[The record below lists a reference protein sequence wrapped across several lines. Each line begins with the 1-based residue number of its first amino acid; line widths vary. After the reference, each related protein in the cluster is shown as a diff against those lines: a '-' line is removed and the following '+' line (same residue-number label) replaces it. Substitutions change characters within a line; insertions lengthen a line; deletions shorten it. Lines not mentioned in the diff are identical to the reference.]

1 MMNVVLR
8 NNLILIR
15 TNFRT
20 LNQTWMREF
29 LTLHSSN
36 MLFLPRSVLIFK
48 NQSLA
53 DSRVRFLDTV
63 GTFHAQ
69 MNDFCEMFFKK
80 SLLKVSNIPI
90 KIELTSAQEVQRVSV
105 ELYARDAFTVDISLF
120 YPNSWI
126 MSYLKNQF
134 RGFILESTDSSLVVD
149 VSDEKAR
156 RRLEAAIN
164 KRSLMHYE
172 IQYRYDAHF
181 IERLYGS
188 IEVFDDGE
196 HEDEKIER
204 LIGFYTVL
212 RCPVGAP
219 KELLKQNYRQLA
231 RVYHP
236 DRIYHIKPNMVSHYT
251 QRFQLIQEAYSVLK
265 HVS

>member
-1 MMNVVLR
+1 MKVVLR

-15 TNFRT
+15 TNFRM

-29 LTLHSSN
+29 LTLHASN
-36 MLFLPRSVLIFK
+36 MLFLPRGVLIFK
-48 NQSLA
+48 NQSLV
-53 DSRVRFLDTV
+53 DSRIKFLDTV
-63 GTFHAQ
+63 GSFHAQ
-69 MNDFCEMFFKK
+69 MNDFCENFFKK
-80 SLLKVSNIPI
+80 SLLRVSNIPI

-105 ELYARDAFTVDISLF
+105 ELYARDRDTIDISLF

-134 RGFILESTDSSLVVD
+134 RGFIKESTESSLVVD
-149 VSDEKAR
+149 VRDERAR
-156 RRLEAAIN
+156 RRLEATIN

-188 IEVFDDGE
+188 IALFDDGE
-196 HEDEKIER
+196 YEDEKIER

-219 KELLKQNYRQLA
+219 QAVLKQNYRQLA

-236 DRIYHIKPNMVSHYT
+236 DRIYHVSPNMVGHYT

>member
-1 MMNVVLR
+1 MKVVLH
-8 NNLILIR
+8 NNLISIR

-36 MLFLPRSVLIFK
+36 MLFLPRGVLIFK
-48 NQSLA
+48 NQSLLH
-53 DSRVRFLDTV
+53 SREQFLDTL
-63 GTFHAQ
+63 GSFHAQ
-69 MNDFCEMFFKK
+69 MNDFCEKFFQK
-80 SLLKVSNIPI
+80 SLQKVSNVPI
-90 KIELTSAQEVQRVSV
+90 RIELSSAQEVQRVSV
-105 ELYARDAFTVDISLF
+105 ELYARDHNTIDISLF

-134 RGFILESTDSSLVVD
+134 RGFIIESTESSLVVD
-149 VSDEKAR
+149 VQDERAR

-188 IEVFDDGE
+188 IEIFEDG
-196 HEDEKIER
+196 EDEKIER
-204 LIGFYTVL
+204 LIGFYTL
-212 RCPVGAP
+212 LGCTVGASR
-219 KELLKQNYRQLA
+219 EVLKQNYKKLA

-236 DRIYHIKPNMVSHYT
+236 DRIYHVAPNMVSHYT
-251 QRFQLIQEAYSVLK
+251 QRFQSIQEAYSVLK
-265 HVS
+265 DVS